1 MKFTTKKLVTMAL
14 MTAMAC
20 VVMYFFRIP
29 YMFLTF
35 DVKDA
40 IIVTG
45 GFLFGVPAVLMMS
58 VAVSLV
64 EMFTIS
70 ETGVLG
76 LIMNIISTCT
86 FAGVAVLIYN
96 MRKNF
101 LFAMIGLVAGCLI
114 MTAVM
119 LAFNWLIVP
128 IYTDFER
135 SAVVGMLIPVFLPFN
150 LIKGGINAV
159 LAALLYNP
167 VKLIFVKSKIS

>member
-14 MTAMAC
+14 LTAMAC
-20 VVMYFFRIP
+20 VVMYFVRIP

-40 IIVTG
+40 IIITG
-45 GFLFGVPAVLMMS
+45 GLLFGFLPVIMMS

-76 LIMNIISTCT
+76 LVMNIISTCS
-86 FAGVAVLIYN
+86 FACVAVLIY
-96 MRKNF
+96 RIKKNI
-101 LFAMIGLVAGCLI
+101 LFAAIGLVAGVLC

-128 IYTDFER
+128 IYTTFER
-135 SAVVGMLIPVFLPFN
+135 EAVVGMLMPIFLPFN
-150 LIKGGINAV
+150 LLKGGVN
-159 LAALLYNP
+159 AALAILLYKP
-167 VKLIFVKSKIS
+167 VKLVFEKAKFN